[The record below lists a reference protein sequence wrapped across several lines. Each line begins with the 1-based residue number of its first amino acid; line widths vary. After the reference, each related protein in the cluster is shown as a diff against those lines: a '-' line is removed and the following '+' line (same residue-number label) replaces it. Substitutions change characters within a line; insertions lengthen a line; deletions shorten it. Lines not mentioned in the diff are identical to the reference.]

1 MFSFIEIIH
10 VVIIVQSFS
19 FAIQLLTFKDSQ
31 LKSGKIIGGMMLVL
45 FFYYMATFILNTKLD
60 DLRFYSILVIPLL
73 LAYPPF
79 YYIYV
84 KSITTP
90 LFKLKIQHANHFI
103 PFFVFFIINTILFFL
118 ILFVDENLSSATN
131 IIYVRVPIL
140 IYLIQIIGYA
150 IVVIILL
157 RKHSKNINNYFSYEQ
172 NISLSWLKVIIVII
186 TLTALIEVLTMFS
199 LFSNI
204 QHIKT
209 IAYIFSLLSINFWGY
224 FALRQ
229 KDIYHKEE
237 SNTTIYANNKNSTP
251 PDKELMTEKEHI
263 ISEEEQKQIVQNVL
277 NFIESEKS
285 FLDPQLTIHDLALK
299 LGTNKTY
306 VSISINNI
314 LKKNFKILINEY
326 RINEAIKMFK
336 DEQYNNISTEGI
348 GFNVG
353 YISKSTFTNYFKQ
366 FTNQTPASYRKEV
379 NPKRSE

>member
-1 MFSFIEIIH
+1 
-10 VVIIVQSFS
+10 
-19 FAIQLLTFKDSQ
+19 
-31 LKSGKIIGGMMLVL
+31 
-45 FFYYMATFILNTKLD
+45 
-60 DLRFYSILVIPLL
+60 
-73 LAYPPF
+73 
-79 YYIYV
+79 
-84 KSITTP
+84 
-90 LFKLKIQHANHFI
+90 
-103 PFFVFFIINTILFFL
+103 
-118 ILFVDENLSSATN
+118 LFVDENLSSATN